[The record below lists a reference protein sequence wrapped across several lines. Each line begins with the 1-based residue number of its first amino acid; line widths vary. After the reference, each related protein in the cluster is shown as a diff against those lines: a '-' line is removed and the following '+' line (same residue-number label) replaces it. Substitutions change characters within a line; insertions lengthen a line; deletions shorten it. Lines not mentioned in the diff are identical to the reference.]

1 MKNSRLGQGAASAN
15 DRDRPARRTQ
25 ADRTAATKRAL
36 VEAARVLFADLG
48 FNQVGTDAIVAA
60 AGVSRGALYH
70 QFGDKVELFAVV
82 VEEVERDIAAELM
95 RAAAATDSASSML
108 DAAMVRWLEMCQDP
122 AAQRIVLL
130 DGPSVLGWSRWREIC
145 KRHVLGLIR
154 TALERGM
161 ATGEFDRG
169 PVGPLSHALIAVAD
183 EAALYLVAA
192 EDPSTAQQE
201 MTEVARRFIAA
212 LTPTHRTPP

>member
-1 MKNSRLGQGAASAN
+1 MKNSRFGQGASTT
-15 DRDRPARRTQ
+15 DQGPRPRRTQ
-25 ADRTAATKRAL
+25 ADRTAATRRAL
-36 VEAARVLFADLG
+36 IDAARVLFADLG

-70 QFGDKVELFAVV
+70 QFGDKVELFAAV

-108 DAAMVRWLEMCQDP
+108 DAAMVRWLESCEDP

-130 DGPSVLGWSRWREIC
+130 DGPSVLGWDRWREIC

-161 ATGEFDRG
+161 TTGEFDRG
-169 PVGPLSHALIAVAD
+169 PIGPLAHALIAVAD
-183 EAALYLVAA
+183 EAALYVVAA
-192 EDPSTAQQE
+192 EDRRAAQQE
-201 MTEVARRFIAA
+201 MIEVARRFVAA
-212 LTPTHRTPP
+212 LTPAHRTPS